1 MTSVHAPSSS
11 GPAEK
16 VVCAP
21 ELRFSAPSV
30 IADQLIVEGLAGSE
44 NPVAAVEDGLKCQP
58 S

>member
-16 VVCAP
+16 VVCAL

-30 IADQLIVEGLAGSE
+30 IADQLIVEGLLA
-44 NPVAAVEDGLKCQP
+44 LK
-58 S
+58 SSGRR